1 MVAVPYYMHAQVG
14 NIWADKSAPVITA
27 LFGAGWWAWCD
38 VILRSAVVK
47 HTTVG
52 AAYYIPGI
60 VATLAVILMAC
71 IRRDDSDGYIGYD
84 DEGDTV
90 SGMS

>member
-1 MVAVPYYMHAQVG
+1 M
-14 NIWADKSAPVITA
+14 N
-27 LFGAGWWAWCD
+27 
-38 VILRSAVVK
+38 

-60 VATLAVILMAC
+60 VATIAVILMAC
-71 IRRDDSDGYIGYD
+71 ISRDDSDGYVGYD

-90 SGMS
+90 SISRSRLHAELHQSRAVAACNGLQEGQ